1 MDSHIVW
8 IIYYLLQKGSEY
20 NVCTSKEL
28 ESCSPVA
35 GLDLRSR
42 VPCEYVK
49 EIINLSTI
57 TLHFALADL

>member
-1 MDSHIVW
+1 MW
-8 IIYYLLQKGSEY
+8 IIYYLLQKAVNTMY
-20 NVCTSKEL
+20 VQAKNLRAVC
-28 ESCSPVA
+28 PVA

-42 VPCEYVK
+42 VLCEYVK